1 MSYNKNLKLYV
12 QNINKT
18 SKKGFYQSSLQLYS
32 NEIYEINRKIT
43 QDGIP
48 LENLKD
54 QIEFLKRK
62 YSVFKNKEKSNAYL
76 SLLNLTDTIIYK
88 SDATKYENLSNQL
101 SQQLV
106 IVTNDLN
113 LKTQQLDEA
122 IKANT
127 GRKWFKIPDV
137 YFLKNVTINKEYL
150 IYIKE
155 YGLPQDGVFI
165 ESILDFIRMTL
176 T

>member
-54 QIEFLKRK
+54 QIEFLKEQILFDDDFN
-62 YSVFKNKEKSNAYL
+62 SIPSIENTSKE
-76 SLLNLTDTIIYK
+76 TI
-88 SDATKYENLSNQL
+88 E
-101 SQQLV
+101 LV
-106 IVTNDLN
+106 CSFLGINIEGQHLPTMKLEKKTIVKMINDI
-113 LKTQQLDEA
+113 LKM
-122 IKANT
+122 K
-127 GRKWFKIPDV
+127 
-137 YFLKNVTINKEYL
+137 
-150 IYIKE
+150 
-155 YGLPQDGVFI
+155 
-165 ESILDFIRMTL
+165 
-176 T
+176 